1 MSTGTYDRDEITA
14 HKEKQDYPSSS
25 PSDSSVG
32 HTGAYGPVDDSA
44 LNATLYPDD
53 SYTPDGTYWADLPR
67 AERSRFVNKQ
77 FTTEWGRELRETW
90 ALFKQDPG
98 APLKAYW
105 NKYVLTGMGLF
116 VEGESRFIRLGGRIA
131 FADRQRNSATTGFVL
146 FSIGNLKSLFAS
158 TWPQCWG
165 NNPTVCDESEFTDSR
180 IAARPSVSDLDPSN
194 LLQTGSTPSTTL
206 RLAVSS
212 SVRRSSVS
220 RETGSVASSVS
231 ARTPSSC

>member
-14 HKEKQDYPSSS
+14 HKEKHETGYPSSS

-67 AERSRFVNKQ
+67 GERSRFVNKQ

-116 VEGESRFIRLGGRIA
+116 VEGESCSVRLGEE
-131 FADRQRNSATTGFVL
+131 SP
-146 FSIGNLKSLFAS
+146 SL
-158 TWPQCWG
+158 TERG
-165 NNPTVCDESEFTDSR
+165 
-180 IAARPSVSDLDPSN
+180 I
-194 LLQTGSTPSTTL
+194 L
-206 RLAVSS
+206 RL
-212 SVRRSSVS
+212 
-220 RETGSVASSVS
+220 
-231 ARTPSSC
+231 

>member
-90 ALFKQDPG
+90 VLFKQDPG

-116 VEGESRFIRLGGRIA
+116 VEGEPRLIRLGGRIA
-131 FADRQRNSATTGFVL
+131 LLLTERRRQ
-146 FSIGNLKSLFAS
+146 
-158 TWPQCWG
+158 
-165 NNPTVCDESEFTDSR
+165 
-180 IAARPSVSDLDPSN
+180 
-194 LLQTGSTPSTTL
+194 
-206 RLAVSS
+206 VSS
-212 SVRRSSVS
+212 SSRSVTSNRSLPAPGRSAGETTRPSAMRVS
-220 RETGSVASSVS
+220 SPTRALQLAHRFLT
-231 ARTPSSC
+231 